1 VVAGT
6 TPSEVT
12 VVLRIATRASEL
24 ALRRARAVQAML
36 MEWGAESELVTF
48 RTAGDRKHED
58 TITPTSA
65 KTIFTRELEQALVK
79 RQVELAVHAL
89 SDMSTD
95 AVPGLVIGAIPVRDD
110 PRDVLVFSRL
120 LEATPLDELPRG
132 SRIGASSVR
141 CRAFLRAMFPD
152 LEVVHLRGD
161 LPTRL
166 HKVDEGQV
174 HGAVVPAA
182 ALHRLEITQRVATY
196 LEPPRWLPAAAQGAI
211 AVQVREDDASLRDI
225 VSALDDPRVHG
236 AVAAERAL
244 LAALE
249 GNLQSPLG
257 ALALES
263 NGARTLHGM
272 IADPQGRQVLRAELD
287 MNGADPELV
296 GVRVANE
303 LRANG
308 GNRILDELRRATHT
322 PSPQPDA

>member
-1 VVAGT
+1 
-6 TPSEVT
+6 
-12 VVLRIATRASEL
+12 
-24 ALRRARAVQAML
+24 ML
-36 MEWGAESELVTF
+36 TERGVESELVTF

-58 TITPTSA
+58 TITPTIA

-79 RQVELAVHAL
+79 GKVELAVHAL
-89 SDMSTD
+89 CDVSTD
-95 AVPGLVIGAIPVRDD
+95 AAPGVMIAAVPVRDD
-110 PRDVLVFSRL
+110 PRDVLVLNRL

-166 HKVDEGQV
+166 HKVDDGQV

-182 ALHRLEITQRVATY
+182 ALDRLEISQRIAAY
-196 LEPPRWLPAAAQGAI
+196 LEPPRWLPAPAQGAI
-211 AVQVREDDASLRDI
+211 AIQVREDDDSVRAI
-225 VSALDDPRVHG
+225 VTALDDPRAHG
-236 AVAAERAL
+236 DVAAERAL

-272 IADPQGRQVLRAELD
+272 IADLQGRQVLRAELGMSD
-287 MNGADPELV
+287 ADPELV
-296 GVRVANE
+296 GVRVAND

-308 GNRILDELRRATHT
+308 GNRFLDELRRATHV